1 MPALNISSSRLLMS
15 VLQTNI
21 RIGAV
26 LQVLLLKSIVQKIDL
41 LYKLADS
48 IGPLAT
54 KDSIE
59 RAKASVL
66 VVYILDSR
74 GSLVN
79 KLFTR

>member
-1 MPALNISSSRLLMS
+1 MS

-59 RAKASVL
+59 RAEASVL